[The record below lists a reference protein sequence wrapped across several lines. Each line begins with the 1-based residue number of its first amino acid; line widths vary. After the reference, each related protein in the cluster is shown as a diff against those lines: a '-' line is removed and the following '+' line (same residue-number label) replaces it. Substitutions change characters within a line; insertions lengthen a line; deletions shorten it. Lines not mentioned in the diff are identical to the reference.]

1 MKKLSA
7 KIAALTISAAVC
19 CSFSGCVFLPDEETI
34 LAAPSVEQADVSYST
49 ITAKKRDIVDQDINT
64 GIIASQ
70 TQYNLSFKEQSGTI
84 SKIYVHAGDKVKKGD
99 IICELDTSDLAYS
112 IKETELKLRS
122 AQLDKQIL
130 QEGGASQAEIDR
142 AQVEVDLVQMQL
154 DTLYEQR
161 DSAKL
166 YSAIDGTVSA
176 LGMGVSAGNYVNQ
189 GDTVATVIDTNSL
202 YVAIQPETDN
212 YKLYKIGTKMSIRID
227 GELYDA
233 EVFMTPDEVVASDF
247 EEEEVIYEVYDP
259 DAKEDAPDEMQFDRE
274 HVYVKFTGTPPED
287 CVGAL
292 ADTILVLDERKDV
305 VVISNNLIKSIDDKN
320 IVYLYKDGKKVAQ
333 EVEVGLQTGSL
344 SEIVSGVEEGD
355 TVIVR

>member
-7 KIAALTISAAVC
+7 KIAALAISAAVC
-19 CSFSGCVFLPDEETI
+19 CSLSGCVFLPDEETI
-34 LAAPSVEQADVSYST
+34 LAAPSVEQTDVNYST
-49 ITAKKRDIVDQDINT
+49 ITAKKRDLIDQDINT
-64 GIIASQ
+64 GVVASQ
-70 TQYNLSFKEQSGTI
+70 TQYNLSFKDQSGTI

-112 IKETELKLRS
+112 IKETELRLRS

-130 QEGGASQAEIDR
+130 QEGGASQAETDR
-142 AQVEVDLVQMQL
+142 AQVEVDLIQMQL
-154 DTLYEQR
+154 DELYKQR

-189 GDTVATVIDTNSL
+189 GDTVATVIDTTSL
-202 YVAIQPETDN
+202 YVAITPETDN
-212 YKLYKIGTKMSIRID
+212 YKLYKMGTKMSIRID

-233 EVFMTPDEVVASDF
+233 EVFMTPDEVVAEDF
-247 EEEEVIYEVYDP
+247 EEDEVIYEVYDP
-259 DAKEDAPDEMQFDRE
+259 DKEDVPDEMQFDRE
-274 HVYVKFTGTPPED
+274 SVYVKFTGTPPED
-287 CVGAL
+287 CVGGL
-292 ADTILVLDERKDV
+292 ADCILVIDERKDV
-305 VVISNNLIKSIDDKN
+305 VAISNNLIKNIDDKS
-320 IVYLYKDGKKVAQ
+320 IVYLLKDGKKVAQ

>member
-7 KIAALTISAAVC
+7 KIAALTISAALC
-19 CSFSGCVFLPDEETI
+19 CSLGGCVFLPDEETI
-34 LAAPSVEQADVSYST
+34 LAAPSVEQTDVNYST
-49 ITAKKRDIVDQDINT
+49 ITAKKRDLIDQDINT
-64 GIIASQ
+64 GVVASQ
-70 TQYNLSFKEQSGTI
+70 MQYNLSFKEQSGTI
-84 SKIYVHAGDKVKKGD
+84 SKIYVHAGDTVKKGD

-112 IKETELKLRS
+112 IKETELRLRS

-130 QEGGASQAEIDR
+130 QEGGASQAEVDR
-142 AQVEVDLVQMQL
+142 AQVEVDLIQMQL
-154 DTLYEQR
+154 DELYEQR

-189 GDTVATVIDTNSL
+189 GDTVATVIDTTSL
-202 YVAIQPETDN
+202 YVAIKPETDS
-212 YKLYKIGTKMSIRID
+212 YKLYKMGTKMNIRID

-233 EVFMTPDEVVASDF
+233 EVFMTPDEMVAEDF

-259 DAKEDAPDEMQFDRE
+259 DQEDVPDEMQFDRE
-274 HVYVKFTGTPPED
+274 SVYVKFTGAPPEN
-287 CVGAL
+287 CVGSL
-292 ADTILVLDERKDV
+292 ADCILVIDERKDV
-305 VVISNNLIKSIDDKN
+305 VAISNNLIKNIDDKS
-320 IVYLYKDGKKVAQ
+320 IVYLLKDGKKVAQ

-344 SEIVSGVEEGD
+344 SEIISGVEEGD